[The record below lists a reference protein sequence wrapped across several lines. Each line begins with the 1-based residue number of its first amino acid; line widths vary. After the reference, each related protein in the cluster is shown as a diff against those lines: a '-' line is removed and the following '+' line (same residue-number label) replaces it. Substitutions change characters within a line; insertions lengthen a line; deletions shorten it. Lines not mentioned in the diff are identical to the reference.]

1 MGFIGGGGL
10 RGNFM
15 QSIISNFALVAADN
29 LDFFGWSEV
38 STGNVSSTNRLTI
51 WGGEGAAVR
60 HVIHISSST
69 TVDTILFT
77 PEKNTVATA
86 GIITILAATSGVFV
100 GEIDEPMSIGDELN
114 MQMTGYVGAGSLN
127 TRGRTLVGICH

>member
-51 WGGEGAAVR
+51 WGG
-60 HVIHISSST
+60 
-69 TVDTILFT
+69 
-77 PEKNTVATA
+77 
-86 GIITILAATSGVFV
+86 
-100 GEIDEPMSIGDELN
+100 
-114 MQMTGYVGAGSLN
+114 
-127 TRGRTLVGICH
+127 